1 MVDRGRLFDISKD
14 HGFVDGR
21 NNRVQTDFDQIELL
35 PSDYTP
41 GYWDV
46 ICQGGKENYDH
57 G

>member
-1 MVDRGRLFDISKD
+1 MVDRGRLFEISKD
-14 HGFVDGR
+14 LTFVDGR
-21 NNRVQTDFDQIELL
+21 NRVQTNSDQLALL
-35 PSDYTP
+35 PLDYSP